1 MPRVNLKDS
10 WISSRNTKNAPD
22 VTRKRMYLETMQSI
36 LPNVQSIYIM
46 DENNQQSPIPL
57 LNLSGGQRAQFNKTK
72 TIDNHKEDRIMKK
85 LAQFL
90 LVGLVLAA
98 IVIVYDGFFLLE
110 EGQQSVITQ
119 FGAPVSSKTEAGI
132 HFKKPFFPSSNLF

>member
-1 MPRVNLKDS
+1 
-10 WISSRNTKNAPD
+10 
-22 VTRKRMYLETMQSI
+22 
-36 LPNVQSIYIM
+36 
-46 DENNQQSPIPL
+46 
-57 LNLSGGQRAQFNKTK
+57 
-72 TIDNHKEDRIMKK
+72 MKK

-110 EGQQSVITQ
+110 EGQQAVITQ

-132 HFKKPFFPSSNLF
+132 PSPFAVFLRL